1 MVPPYFLSSSPGRHF
16 FCLYEFASLGH
27 FIKTNGF
34 PDSSVGKESACN
46 AGDPSSI
53 PGSGRSPGEGKVY
66 PLQYSIFTSLH
77 KNKVIVCGH
86 LSLASSSS
94 YCPPS
99 TNPCP
104 VRGLHQGQL
113 GKQLSIAQTSS
124 WKTFLVGINSRRTSG
139 FSRKSSQDL
148 AAERSRQFPG
158 WDCRLARQDGVML
171 RFLAL
176 LKPKM
181 LAQG

>member
-1 MVPPYFLSSSPGRHF
+1 MMLAESGFLLF
-16 FCLYEFASLGH
+16 
-27 FIKTNGF
+27 
-34 PDSSVGKESACN
+34 
-46 AGDPSSI
+46 
-53 PGSGRSPGEGKVY
+53 
-66 PLQYSIFTSLH
+66 
-77 KNKVIVCGH
+77 
-86 LSLASSSS
+86 
-94 YCPPS
+94 PPS
-99 TNPCP
+99 TSPCP

-158 WDCRLARQDGVML
+158 WDCHLAWQDGVML